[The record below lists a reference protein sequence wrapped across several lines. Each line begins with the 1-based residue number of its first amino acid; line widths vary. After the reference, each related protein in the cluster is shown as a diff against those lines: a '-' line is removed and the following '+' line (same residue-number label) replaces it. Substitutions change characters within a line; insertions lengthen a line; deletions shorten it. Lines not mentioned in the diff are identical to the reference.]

1 MHEPADPLHAL
12 THARTLASD
21 IVVFEHLPCS
31 DWVFHAAEEEQVCWS
46 NEAMER
52 FGVRRRQTFR
62 AEQCFRDHSELLA
75 KVSGQGAPAVKR
87 TRRFASAV
95 NIVIP
100 MDYQLVLL

>member
-1 MHEPADPLHAL
+1 MGDPLKAL

-21 IVVFEHLPCS
+21 IVVFEHLPGS
-31 DWVFHAAEEEQVCWS
+31 DWVFHAAEEEQVRRS

-52 FGVRRRQTFR
+52 FGVRRRQVFR
-62 AEQCFRDHSELLA
+62 ADQCFRDHPELLA
-75 KVSGQGAPAVKR
+75 KMSVQGATAINR
-87 TRRFASAV
+87 TQRFASAV